1 MNYNRQVEWLNFWPH
16 QQPGILTSW
25 KKNQQ
30 NGGQLFQ
37 DNIDDILSR
46 WIEIQCTS
54 EPQVKG
60 T

>member
-1 MNYNRQVEWLNFWPH
+1 MAEFLA
-16 QQPGILTSW
+16 TSTTRNTHKL

-37 DNIDDILSR
+37 DNIDDILPR

-54 EPQVKG
+54 EPQRVLE
-60 T
+60 TLHTI